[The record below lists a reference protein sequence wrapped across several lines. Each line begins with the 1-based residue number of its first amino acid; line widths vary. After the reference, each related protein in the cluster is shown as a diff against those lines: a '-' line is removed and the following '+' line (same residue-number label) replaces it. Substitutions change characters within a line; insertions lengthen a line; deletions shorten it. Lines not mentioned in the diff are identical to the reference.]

1 VTDEPLDHLLPSSLR
16 AALARRELLVRRPV
30 AGARHGAHRS
40 PRPGVG
46 RDFRDY
52 RPYAPGDDPRRLDW
66 RAAARSQRLV
76 VRQTESEEELD
87 LLLLADGSGGMEYGE
102 GPQRKWLRSGMV
114 AAALSS
120 LALRQADRVGF
131 AIARDR
137 ALELAALEPLAR
149 RDRLHALASGWAKPA
164 RGDCEWEA
172 LLDAVAPRLRR
183 RTLVVVVS
191 DFLDPGGRG
200 PGVSLG
206 GPRAL
211 GGGETEKHVSLGGP
225 RALGGGETEKQVS
238 ADASNPIDHAAD
250 EALLRGLSLLR
261 AAGHDVAL
269 VQILHRDELTFPWD
283 RQRVIE
289 LEDPRGR
296 RPTIEGPESLLR
308 EGYLERLHAHLRWLE
323 HGCERGGL
331 LLSRMCSDEDPVAAV
346 LELLGRLAGVPSDA
360 VMRSEGG
367 PA

>member
-1 VTDEPLDHLLPSSLR
+1 VSDEPLDQLLPSSLR

-52 RPYAPGDDPRRLDW
+52 RPYVPGDDPRRLDW

-87 LLLLADGSGGMEYGE
+87 LLLLADGSGGMDYGE
-102 GPQRKWLRSGMV
+102 AAQRKWLRAGMV

-120 LALRQADRVGF
+120 MALRQADRVGF
-131 AIARDR
+131 AIARAG

-149 RDRLHALASGWAKPA
+149 RDRLHALASAWAKPA
-164 RGDCEWEA
+164 RGDCQWEA
-172 LLDAVAPRLRR
+172 LLDAAAPRLRR
-183 RTLVVVVS
+183 RTLVLVLS
-191 DFLDPGGRG
+191 DFLDPGGSG
-200 PGVSLG
+200 PGIV
-206 GPRAL
+206 
-211 GGGETEKHVSLGGP
+211 GEQL
-225 RALGGGETEKQVS
+225 
-238 ADASNPIDHAAD
+238 DHAAD
-250 EALLRGLSLLR
+250 ESLLRGLSLLR

-269 VQILHRDELTFPWD
+269 VQVLHRDELVFPWD

-296 RPTIEGPESLLR
+296 RPTIEGPESRLR

-323 HGCERGGL
+323 LGCERGGL

-360 VMRSEGG
+360 VEHAEEG
-367 PA
+367 A

>member
-1 VTDEPLDHLLPSSLR
+1 VIVCPAVTDEPLDPLLPSSLR

-30 AGARHGAHRS
+30 AGVRHGAHRS

-52 RPYAPGDDPRRLDW
+52 RPYVPGDDPRRLDW

-76 VRQTESEEELD
+76 IRQTESEEELD
-87 LLLLADGSGGMEYGE
+87 LLLLADGSGGMDYGD
-102 GPQRKWLRSGMV
+102 GAQRKWLRAGMV

-137 ALELAALEPLAR
+137 VLELAALEPLAR
-149 RDRLHALASGWAKPA
+149 RDRLHALASAWAKPA

-172 LLDAVAPRLRR
+172 MLDAAAPRLRR
-183 RTLVVVVS
+183 RTLVVALS
-191 DFLDPGGRG
+191 DFLDPGGQG
-200 PGVSLG
+200 PGVS
-206 GPRAL
+206 RD
-211 GGGETEKHVSLGGP
+211 
-225 RALGGGETEKQVS
+225 
-238 ADASNPIDHAAD
+238 ADAQIDHAAD
-250 EALLRGLSLLR
+250 ESLLRGLSLLR

-269 VQILHRDELTFPWD
+269 VQILHRDELVFPWD
-283 RQRVIE
+283 RERVIE

-296 RPTIEGPESLLR
+296 RPTIEGPAARLR

-323 HGCERGGL
+323 RGCERGGL

-360 VMRSEGG
+360 VTHAGG
-367 PA
+367 AAP